1 MTSQPDPTPRP
12 SARPAAGPPS
22 KPPRSAMTMR
32 DMLVALGVLV
42 LIVIGFGALSGSWSF
57 APTGPTIDPG
67 AVPVVDASAELG
79 RLAPLMPFPVRDP
92 AVPAG
97 WRVNSVDQDP
107 VSGGGKAV
115 RSGYITQGG
124 SYLQLLQ
131 SDAPEAALLTT
142 AAGQTPVPGRG
153 PVDVDGQQWIVYGG
167 QGSAAARAEPVWITE
182 VSTPGGSPVRMLLT
196 GSGDEEEFRTLAVAA
211 VGANP
216 LPR

>member
-57 APTGPTIDPG
+57 APTGPSIDAG
-67 AVPVVDASAELG
+67 AVPVVDAPAELG

-92 AVPAG
+92 TVPAG
-97 WRVNSVDQDP
+97 WRTNSVDEDP
-107 VSGGGKAV
+107 ITGGGRAV
-115 RSGYITQGG
+115 RSGYVTQGG
-124 SYLQLLQ
+124 RYLQLLQ
-131 SDAPEAALLTT
+131 SDASETALLAT
-142 AAGQTPVPGRG
+142 AAGQAPVSGRG
-153 PVDVDGQQWIVYGG
+153 PVDVDGQQWVVYGG

-182 VSTPGGSPVRMLLT
+182 VTTPGGSPVRMLLT
-196 GSGDEEEFRTLAVAA
+196 GSGNEEEFRALAAA
-211 VGANP
+211 AAGATP